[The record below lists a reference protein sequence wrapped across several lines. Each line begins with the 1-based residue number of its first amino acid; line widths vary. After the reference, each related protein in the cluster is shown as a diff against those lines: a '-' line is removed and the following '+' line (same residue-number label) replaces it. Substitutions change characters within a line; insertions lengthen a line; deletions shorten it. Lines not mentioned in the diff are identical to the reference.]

1 MASDRS
7 ASAPLRYR
15 REDVGQANLYER
27 RPVAEY
33 AQRCDI
39 TVPRVAAM
47 PGVCHV
53 VAVGDNAVAVVAQ
66 TWWQAK
72 RALEAL
78 PITWD
83 ESPGALLTTELLLQ
97 HFREGLE
104 HRTCNWPLR
113 R

>member
-1 MASDRS
+1 
-7 ASAPLRYR
+7 
-15 REDVGQANLYER
+15 
-27 RPVAEY
+27 
-33 AQRCDI
+33 
-39 TVPRVAAM
+39 M

-104 HRTCNWPLR
+104 HRTLQLAAPTVISRPLWQTLSL
-113 R
+113 